1 MVDKEKET
9 NKPLDKMTANELRE
23 LAKAIPEIT
32 GVHGMKKAELLAVVK
47 EARGIK
53 EAATQK
59 EVAKEDKGIK
69 EAATQKAAVKEDKGI
84 KEAATQK
91 AVVKEDKG
99 IKEAVTQKAVA
110 KEDKGIKEA
119 VTQKADKPASG
130 IKKKIKA
137 LKAARQA
144 ALEAKDKKMAT
155 IYRRRISR
163 LKKQTR
169 KAA

>member
-1 MVDKEKET
+1 MTGTKKGDLPEMAYKDKKT
-9 NKPLDKMTANELRE
+9 DKPLEKMTAVELRE
-23 LAKAIPEIT
+23 LAKDIPEIT
-32 GVHGMKKAELLAVVK
+32 GVHGMKKAELLAAVK
-47 EARGIK
+47 EAR
-53 EAATQK
+53 
-59 EVAKEDKGIK
+59 
-69 EAATQKAAVKEDKGI
+69 
-84 KEAATQK
+84 
-91 AVVKEDKG
+91 G

-110 KEDKGIKEA
+110 KEARGIKEA
-119 VTQKADKPASG
+119 VTQKAGKTVGG

-169 KAA
+169 KSA

>member
-1 MVDKEKET
+1 MADQEKET
-9 NKPLDKMTANELRE
+9 EKPLDKMTAIELRE

-32 GVHGMKKAELLAVVK
+32 GVHGMKKAELLAAVK

-53 EAATQK
+53 GAVTQ
-59 EVAKEDKGIK
+59 E
-69 EAATQKAAVKEDKGI
+69 
-84 KEAATQK
+84 
-91 AVVKEDKG
+91 AVVKEDGG
-99 IKEAVTQKAVA
+99 IKEAVTPKAVVKEA
-110 KEDKGIKEA
+110 KGTKEA
-119 VTQKADKPASG
+119 VTPKADKTVGG

-144 ALEAKDKKMAT
+144 ALESKDKKMAK

>member
-1 MVDKEKET
+1 MADKEKET

-32 GVHGMKKAELLAVVK
+32 GVHGMKKAELLAAVK
-47 EARGIK
+47 EASGIK
-53 EAATQK
+53 EAVTQK
-59 EVAKEDKGIK
+59 AVVKEDSGIK
-69 EAATQKAAVKEDKGI
+69 EAVTQE
-84 KEAATQK
+84 

-99 IKEAVTQKAVA
+99 IKEAVTQEAVVE
-110 KEDKGIKEA
+110 EDKGIKEA
-119 VTQKADKPASG
+119 VTQKADKTVG
-130 IKKKIKA
+130 VIKKKIKA
-137 LKAARQA
+137 LKAAHQA
-144 ALEAKDKKMAT
+144 ALESKDKKMAK

>member
-1 MVDKEKET
+1 MADKEKET
-9 NKPLDKMTANELRE
+9 EKPLEKMTAVQLRE

-32 GVHGMKKAELLAVVK
+32 GVHGMKKAELLAAVKEARGVKEEVTQKAAVK

-53 EAATQK
+53 E
-59 EVAKEDKGIK
+59 EVI
-69 EAATQKAAVKEDKGI
+69 
-84 KEAATQK
+84 
-91 AVVKEDKG
+91 
-99 IKEAVTQKAVA
+99 
-110 KEDKGIKEA
+110 
-119 VTQKADKPASG
+119 QKADKSVG
-130 IKKKIKA
+130 GLKKKIKA

>member
-1 MVDKEKET
+1 MADKEKET

-59 EVAKEDKGIK
+59 
-69 EAATQKAAVKEDKGI
+69 AA
-84 KEAATQK
+84 
-91 AVVKEDKG
+91 VKEDKG

>member
-1 MVDKEKET
+1 MADQEKET
-9 NKPLDKMTANELRE
+9 EKPLDKMTANALRE

-32 GVHGMKKAELLAVVK
+32 GVHGMKKAELLAAVK

-53 EAATQK
+53 EAVTQ
-59 EVAKEDKGIK
+59 E
-69 EAATQKAAVKEDKGI
+69 
-84 KEAATQK
+84 
-91 AVVKEDKG
+91 AVVKEDGG
-99 IKEAVTQKAVA
+99 IKEAVTPKAVVKEA
-110 KEDKGIKEA
+110 KGTKEA
-119 VTQKADKPASG
+119 VTPKADKTVGG

-144 ALEAKDKKMAT
+144 ALEAKDKKMSK
-155 IYRRRISR
+155 IYRRQISR

>member
-1 MVDKEKET
+1 MTGTKKGDSPEMADKEKET
-9 NKPLDKMTANELRE
+9 EKPLDKMTAIKLRE
-23 LAKAIPEIT
+23 LAKAIPDIT
-32 GVHGMKKAELLAVVK
+32 GVHGMKKAELLAAVK

-53 EAATQK
+53 EA
-59 EVAKEDKGIK
+59 V
-69 EAATQKAAVKEDKGI
+69 
-84 KEAATQK
+84 TQK

-99 IKEAVTQKAVA
+99 IKEAVTQEAAV
-110 KEDKGIKEA
+110 KEAKGIKEE
-119 VTQKADKPASG
+119 VTQEAAVKEARGIKEEVTPKADKTVGG

-144 ALEAKDKKMAT
+144 ALEAKDKKMAK

>member
-1 MVDKEKET
+1 MADKEKET

-59 EVAKEDKGIK
+59 
-69 EAATQKAAVKEDKGI
+69 
-84 KEAATQK
+84 
-91 AVVKEDKG
+91 AVV
-99 IKEAVTQKAVA
+99 